1 MKYAPDRE
9 KQKEVYMDYFT
20 NRGIDT
26 SCIVCGS
33 EDWFI
38 GRTGPEFDV
47 EGERT
52 IIPVELICN
61 FCGRIALYDAW
72 VIGHD

>member
-1 MKYAPDRE
+1 MLD
-9 KQKEVYMDYFT
+9 KQKQKDILMAYFT
-20 NRGIDT
+20 RMGIST

-38 GRTGPEFDV
+38 GRTGPEFEV
-47 EGERT
+47 EGVRSVL
-52 IIPVELICN
+52 PVEFICN
-61 FCGRIALYDAW
+61 FCGRIASYDAR